1 MAEALTA
8 RRLAALAT
16 AGVALT
22 FVVVAASALLRLGT
36 ALDAGGNAA
45 SRLPAT
51 VEATARLVHRISA
64 SGVGIAALAAAI
76 VAFASRPVPR
86 ARLAAIGAIV
96 VLTGFLAAIGR
107 YTPGYRFLPVTV
119 GNALGG
125 IALACAF
132 MWLRMQAT
140 RSAGIEG
147 RTAVSRAATLALA
160 IALVQA
166 GVGTA
171 SSALAMHGVRTMEP
185 WHVAS
190 GFVVAGIAVAVAVYR
205 YREAGGRAARAWIF
219 ALALAQMALGFALA
233 AADAQRGIPGAWAH
247 AMLACALALA
257 LTALAA
263 RGR

>member
-8 RRLAALAT
+8 RRLAALGT
-16 AGVALT
+16 GGVALT
-22 FVVVAASALLRLGT
+22 FVVVAASALLRLAT
-36 ALDAGGNAA
+36 TLDPGGNAA

-51 VEATARLVHRISA
+51 VEAIARLAHRVSA
-64 SGVGIAALAAAI
+64 SGAGIVALAVLV
-76 VAFASRPVPR
+76 VAFTSRPVPR

-96 VLTGFLAAIGR
+96 LLTGSLAAIGR

-132 MWLRMQAT
+132 MWLRMQST

-147 RTAVSRAATLALA
+147 RSAVSWAATLALA
-160 IALVQA
+160 VVLVQA

-171 SSALAMHGVRTMEP
+171 ASALAMHGVRTLDP

-190 GFVVAGIAVAVAVYR
+190 GFAVVGIAVAVAAYR
-205 YREAGGRAARAWIF
+205 YRDRGAARAWIF
-219 ALALAQMALGFALA
+219 ALALGQMAMGFVLA

>member
-8 RRLAALAT
+8 RRLALLAT
-16 AGVALT
+16 GGVALT
-22 FVVVAASALLRLGT
+22 FVVVAASALLRLAT
-36 ALDAGGNAA
+36 TLDAGGNAT

-51 VEATARLVHRISA
+51 VEAITRLAHRICA
-64 SGVGIAALAAAI
+64 SGVAIVALAVMV

-86 ARLAAIGAIV
+86 ARLAAIAVIV
-96 VLTGFLAAIGR
+96 LLTAMLAAIGR
-107 YTPGYRFLPVTV
+107 YTPGYRFLPVTIA
-119 GNALGG
+119 NALGG

-132 MWLRMQAT
+132 MWLRMQSTGGADV
-140 RSAGIEG
+140 EG
-147 RTAVSRAATLALA
+147 RTAVSRGAMLALA
-160 IALVQA
+160 VVLAQA

-171 SSALAMHGVRTMEP
+171 ASALAMHGVRTLEP

-190 GFVVAGIAVAVAVYR
+190 GFAVAGIAVAVAAYR
-205 YREAGGRAARAWIF
+205 YREAGAARAWIL
-219 ALALAQMALGFALA
+219 ALALGQMGIGFVLA
-233 AADAQRGIPGAWAH
+233 AADAQRGIPGAWVH

>member
-8 RRLAALAT
+8 RRLAALGT
-16 AGVALT
+16 AGTALT
-22 FVVVAASALLRLGT
+22 FVVVAASALLRLAT

-51 VEATARLVHRISA
+51 VEAIARLAHRISA
-64 SGVGIAALAAAI
+64 SGAGIAALA
-76 VAFASRPVPR
+76 VLVLAFASRPVPR
-86 ARLAAIGAIV
+86 ARLAAVGAV
-96 VLTGFLAAIGR
+96 VLLTAGLAAIGR
-107 YTPGYRFLPVTV
+107 YTPGYRFLAVTV

-132 MWLRMQAT
+132 LWLRMQAT
-140 RSAGIEG
+140 RGAPLEG
-147 RTAVSRAATLALA
+147 RSAVARAATLGLA
-160 IALVQA
+160 VVLVQA
-166 GVGTA
+166 GLGTA
-171 SSALAMHGVRTMEP
+171 ASALAMRGVRTLEP

-190 GFVVAGIAVAVAVYR
+190 GFAVAGIAVAVAAYR
-205 YREAGGRAARAWIF
+205 YRESGSRAARAWIL
-219 ALALAQMALGFALA
+219 ALVLAQMALGFALA